1 VDAITL
7 AVLSYALN
15 GVAEEMSA
23 ALVRTA
29 FSPNIKERRDCSSA
43 VFDEKGLLVAQ
54 AENIPVHLGAMPF
67 SVSAALS
74 AVKDWDPE
82 DVVVLNDPYHG
93 GAHLPD
99 ITFVAPVFWDEEII
113 GFVACRAH
121 HADVG
126 GMTPGSL
133 PPEAKEIYQEG
144 LRIPP
149 VKLWRQGRLDQD
161 LWTILL
167 ANVRTPLGAGG
178 RPLGPKGRDRNGQT
192 PAERACGKVRKGL
205 STGRAI
211 APFKTTRR
219 SACAAP
225 FVRFLQELTSLAISW
240 TKGLK

>member
-1 VDAITL
+1 MDAITL

-54 AENIPVHLGAMPF
+54 AENIPVHLGAVPF

-113 GFVACRAH
+113 GFVVCRAH

-144 LRIPP
+144 LRIP
-149 VKLWRQGRLDQD
+149 R
-161 LWTILL
+161 
-167 ANVRTPLGAGG
+167 
-178 RPLGPKGRDRNGQT
+178 
-192 PAERACGKVRKGL
+192 
-205 STGRAI
+205 
-211 APFKTTRR
+211 
-219 SACAAP
+219 
-225 FVRFLQELTSLAISW
+225 
-240 TKGLK
+240 